1 MAKKVVVLTNR
12 RSYSAT
18 NDFVNSMNQFPNV
31 TLVGDK
37 TGGGSGLPFSSEI
50 PNGWSIRFSASPMFD
65 PNMNQL
71 EFGIDPDVKVD
82 MKSED
87 MQRGKDTIIET
98 ACEILKK

>member
-1 MAKKVVVLTNR
+1 MVKKLLT
-12 RSYSAT
+12 
-18 NDFVNSMNQFPNV
+18 
-31 TLVGDK
+31 L
-37 TGGGSGLPFSSEI
+37 
-50 PNGWSIRFSASPMFD
+50 
-65 PNMNQL
+65 NQL